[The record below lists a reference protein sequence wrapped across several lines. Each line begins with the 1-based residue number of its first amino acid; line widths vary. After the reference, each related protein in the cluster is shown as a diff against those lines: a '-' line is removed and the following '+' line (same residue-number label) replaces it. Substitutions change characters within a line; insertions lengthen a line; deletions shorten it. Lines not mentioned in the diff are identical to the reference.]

1 MEVSMDFRV
10 RPNSAAR
17 GEYALHG
24 NVLSVSKGFDTAL
37 RNKSMLINRSAVKRC
52 TDVLIASLALLI
64 LAPVG
69 LLVALAIKL
78 ESRGPV
84 FFWQLRY
91 GRDRSSFY
99 ICKFR
104 SMTVTESR
112 GDFTQASRNDAR
124 VTRIGRFLRRTS
136 LDELPQLYNVL
147 RGEMSLVGPRPH
159 AIAMDDAFAE
169 VISNF
174 YDRHLV
180 RPGLTGL
187 AQVSGFRGP
196 TEALEQ
202 IEYRVQHDRL
212 YISKWSV
219 FLDMKIMVQTV
230 FALTGPNAL

>member
-1 MEVSMDFRV
+1 MDFRV

-17 GEYALHG
+17 GELFAHAETA
-24 NVLSVSKGFDTAL
+24 SVFAGFDTSL
-37 RNKSMLINRSAVKRC
+37 LSKSMVINRSVVKRWI
-52 TDVLIASLALLI
+52 DVLIASLALLV
-64 LAPVG
+64 LVPVG
-69 LLVALAIKL
+69 LLIALAIKI
-78 ESRGPV
+78 ESPGPV
-84 FFWQLRY
+84 LFRQLRY
-91 GRDRSSFY
+91 GRNRSSFY

-104 SMTVTESR
+104 SMTVTESK
-112 GDFTQASRNDAR
+112 GDFTQASRNDVR

-174 YDRHLV
+174 GDRHLV

-187 AQVSGFRGP
+187 AQVSGYRGP

-219 FLDMKIMVQTV
+219 LLDMQIMVRTV
-230 FALTGPNAL
+230 FALTGPNAV

>member
-1 MEVSMDFRV
+1 MDFRV

-52 TDVLIASLALLI
+52 TDILIASLALLV

-91 GRDRSSFY
+91 GRDRTSFY

-104 SMTVTESR
+104 SMTVTETR

-219 FLDMKIMVQTV
+219 LLDMKIMVQTV

>member
-1 MEVSMDFRV
+1 
-10 RPNSAAR
+10 
-17 GEYALHG
+17 
-24 NVLSVSKGFDTAL
+24 LSSRKSFDTVL
-37 RNKSMLINRSAVKRC
+37 QSKSIVINRSIVKRWI
-52 TDVLIASLALLI
+52 DLLFASLALFI

-69 LLVALAIKL
+69 LLVALAIKI
-78 ESRGPV
+78 ESPGPV

-91 GRDRSSFY
+91 GRNRSSFY

-104 SMTVTESR
+104 SMTVTESH
-112 GDFTQASRNDAR
+112 GDFTQASRNDLR
-124 VTRIGRFLRRTS
+124 VTRVGRFLRRTS

-174 YDRHLV
+174 QDRHLV

-187 AQVSGFRGP
+187 AQVSGYRGP

-219 FLDMKIMVQTV
+219 FLDMKIMIQTV
-230 FALTGPNAL
+230 FTLTGPNAL

>member
-1 MEVSMDFRV
+1 MDFRV
-10 RPNSAAR
+10 RPNSAAS
-17 GEYALHG
+17 GEYALHAEALSVRKSFD
-24 NVLSVSKGFDTAL
+24 NVLQSK
-37 RNKSMLINRSAVKRC
+37 SIVINRSIVKRWI
-52 TDVLIASLALLI
+52 DMLFASLALFI

-69 LLVALAIKL
+69 LLVALAIKI
-78 ESRGPV
+78 ESPGPV

-91 GRDRSSFY
+91 GRNRSSFY

-104 SMTVTESR
+104 SMTVTESQ
-112 GDFTQASRNDAR
+112 GDFTQASRNDLR
-124 VTRIGRFLRRTS
+124 VTRVGRFLRRTS

-174 YDRHLV
+174 QDRHLV

-187 AQVSGFRGP
+187 AQVSGYRGP

-230 FALTGPNAL
+230 FTLTGPNAL

>member
-1 MEVSMDFRV
+1 MDFRV

-17 GEYALHG
+17 GELFA
-24 NVLSVSKGFDTAL
+24 NVESASAFSGFDTTLL
-37 RNKSMLINRSAVKRC
+37 RKSIMINRSVVKRWI
-52 TDVLIASLALLI
+52 DVLIASLALVVL
-64 LAPVG
+64 LPVG
-69 LLVALAIKL
+69 LLVALAIKI
-78 ESRGPV
+78 ESPGPV
-84 FFWQLRY
+84 LFWQLRY
-91 GRDRSSFY
+91 GRNRSSFY

-104 SMTVTESR
+104 SMTVTESK
-112 GDFTQASRNDAR
+112 GDFTQATRNDAR
-124 VTRIGRFLRRTS
+124 VTRIGKFLRSTS

-174 YDRHLV
+174 NDRHLV

-196 TEALEQ
+196 TEALEHIQ
-202 IEYRVQHDRL
+202 YRVHHDRL

-219 FLDMKIMVQTV
+219 LLDMKILVRTF
-230 FALTGPNAL
+230 FALTGPNAV

>member
-1 MEVSMDFRV
+1 MDFRV

-17 GEYALHG
+17 GELYAQAETA
-24 NVLSVSKGFDTAL
+24 SAFSGFDTVL
-37 RNKSMLINRSAVKRC
+37 LSKSLVINRSVVKRWI
-52 TDVLIASLALLI
+52 DVLIAALAI
-64 LAPVG
+64 VALAPVG
-69 LLVALAIKL
+69 LIIALAIKI
-78 ESRGPV
+78 ESPGPAL
-84 FFWQLRY
+84 FRQLRY
-91 GRDRSSFY
+91 GKNRSSFY

-104 SMTVTESR
+104 SMTVTESQ

-124 VTRIGRFLRRTS
+124 VTRLGRFLRRTS

-159 AIAMDDAFAE
+159 AIAMDDAFAQ
-169 VISNF
+169 VINNF
-174 YDRHLV
+174 GDRHLV

-187 AQVSGFRGP
+187 AQVSGYRGP

-219 FLDMKIMVQTV
+219 LLDMKILVRTA
-230 FALTGPNAL
+230 FALTGPNAV

>member
-1 MEVSMDFRV
+1 MDFRV
-10 RPNSAAR
+10 RPNSAAS
-17 GEYALHG
+17 GEYVLHAD
-24 NVLSVSKGFDTAL
+24 VLSVSKGFDTAL
-37 RNKSMLINRSAVKRC
+37 QVKSIVINNSIVKRC
-52 TDVLIASLALLI
+52 VDVVLASLALLV

-69 LLVALAIKL
+69 LIIACAIKI

-84 FFWQLRY
+84 LFWQLRY
-91 GRDRSSFY
+91 GRHRSSFY

-112 GDFTQASRNDAR
+112 GDFTQATQNDVR
-124 VTRIGRFLRRTS
+124 VTRIGRFLRKTS

-174 YDRHLV
+174 HDRHLV

-202 IEYRVQHDRL
+202 IEYRVHHDRL
-212 YISKWSV
+212 YIRKWSV
-219 FLDMKIMVQTV
+219 LLDMKILLRTV

>member
-1 MEVSMDFRV
+1 MEDSMDFRV
-10 RPNSAAR
+10 RPNSSAS
-17 GEYALHG
+17 GEYALHA

-37 RNKSMLINRSAVKRC
+37 HGKSVVINQSIAKRC
-52 TDVLIASLALLI
+52 IDVLLASLALLV

-69 LLVALAIKL
+69 LLIALAIKI

-84 FFWQLRY
+84 LFWQLRY
-91 GRDRSSFY
+91 GRNRSSFY

-104 SMTVTESR
+104 SMTVTESK
-112 GDFTQASRNDAR
+112 GNFTQASRDDVR
-124 VTRIGRFLRRTS
+124 VTRVGRFLRRTS

-174 YDRHLV
+174 HDRHLV

-187 AQVSGFRGP
+187 AQVAGYRGP
-196 TEALEQ
+196 TEALEH
-202 IEYRVQHDRL
+202 IEYRVHHDRL

-219 FLDMKIMVQTV
+219 LLDMKIMVRTV
-230 FALTGPNAL
+230 FTLTGPNAL

>member
-1 MEVSMDFRV
+1 MDFRV
-10 RPNSAAR
+10 RPNSAAS
-17 GEYALHG
+17 GEYALHAD
-24 NVLSVSKGFDTAL
+24 VLSVGKGFDTTL
-37 RNKSMLINRSAVKRC
+37 QLKSIVINQSIVKRC
-52 TDVLIASLALLI
+52 FDVLIASLALLV

-69 LLVALAIKL
+69 LLVALAIRI

-84 FFWQLRY
+84 LFWQLRY
-91 GRDRSSFY
+91 GRNRTSFY

-112 GDFTQASRNDAR
+112 GDFTQAKQNDAR
-124 VTRIGRFLRRTS
+124 VTRVGRFLRKTS

-169 VISNF
+169 VINNF
-174 YDRHLV
+174 QDRHLV

-212 YISKWSV
+212 YIRKWSV
-219 FLDMKIMVQTV
+219 LLDMKIMLRTV

>member
-1 MEVSMDFRV
+1 MDFRV
-10 RPNSAAR
+10 RPNSAAS
-17 GEYALHG
+17 GEYI
-24 NVLSVSKGFDTAL
+24 VPTETLSLRAGFDTAL
-37 RNKSMLINRSAVKRC
+37 QSKSIVINRSMVKRC
-52 TDVLIASLALLI
+52 TDLVIASLALFVFV
-64 LAPVG
+64 PVG
-69 LLVALAIKL
+69 LLIALAIKI
-78 ESRGPV
+78 ESPGPV

-91 GRDRSSFY
+91 GRNRSSFY

-104 SMTVTESR
+104 SMTVTESQ

-136 LDELPQLYNVL
+136 LDELPQLWNVL

-169 VISNF
+169 VISDFN
-174 YDRHLV
+174 DRHLV

-196 TEALEQ
+196 TEALEH
-202 IEYRVQHDRL
+202 IEHRVRHDRL

-219 FLDMKIMVQTV
+219 VLDMKILVKTV
-230 FALTGPNAL
+230 FALTGPNAV

>member
-1 MEVSMDFRV
+1 MDFRV

-17 GEYALHG
+17 GEYFVQAETK
-24 NVLSVSKGFDTAL
+24 SSRTGFDTAL
-37 RNKSMLINRSAVKRC
+37 YSKSIAINRSLVKRI
-52 TDVLIASLALLI
+52 TDVVIASVALFV

-69 LLVALAIKL
+69 LLIALAIKL

-84 FFWQLRY
+84 LFWQLRY
-91 GRDRSSFY
+91 GCNRKSFY

-104 SMTVTESR
+104 SMTVTESQ
-112 GDFTQASRNDAR
+112 GKFTQATRNDAR
-124 VTRIGRFLRRTS
+124 VTRFGRFLRGTS

-159 AIAMDDAFAE
+159 AISMDDAFAE

-174 YDRHLV
+174 NDRHLV

-187 AQVSGFRGP
+187 AQVAGYRGP
-196 TEALEQ
+196 TEALEH
-202 IEYRVQHDRL
+202 IEHRVRHDRL

-219 FLDMKIMVQTV
+219 LLDMKILVRTL
-230 FALTGPNAL
+230 FALTGPNAV

>member
-1 MEVSMDFRV
+1 MDFRV

-52 TDVLIASLALLI
+52 TDILIASLALLV

-104 SMTVTESR
+104 SMTVTETR

>member
-1 MEVSMDFRV
+1 MFVNAE
-10 RPNSAAR
+10 SASA
-17 GEYALHG
+17 
-24 NVLSVSKGFDTAL
+24 SSGFDTTL
-37 RNKSMLINRSAVKRC
+37 LSKSNVINGSVVKRWI
-52 TDVLIASLALLI
+52 DVLIASLAIIVLL
-64 LAPVG
+64 PVG
-69 LLVALAIKL
+69 LLVALAIKI
-78 ESRGPV
+78 ESPGPIL
-84 FFWQLRY
+84 FWQQRY
-91 GRDRSSFY
+91 GRNRSSFY

-104 SMTVTESR
+104 SMTVTESK

-124 VTRIGRFLRRTS
+124 VTRVGKFLRSTS

-174 YDRHLV
+174 NDRHLV

-196 TEALEQ
+196 TEALEHIQ
-202 IEYRVQHDRL
+202 YRVHHDRL

-219 FLDMKIMVQTV
+219 LLDMKILVRTF
-230 FALTGPNAL
+230 FALTGPNAV

>member
-1 MEVSMDFRV
+1 MDFRV
-10 RPNSAAR
+10 RPDSAAR
-17 GEYALHG
+17 GEYVLHAETLSSPKSLDI
-24 NVLSVSKGFDTAL
+24 VLLSK
-37 RNKSMLINRSAVKRC
+37 SIVINRSVIKRF
-52 TDVLIASLALLI
+52 TDVVIATLGLFVLL
-64 LAPVG
+64 PVG
-69 LLVALAIKL
+69 LIVALAIKL

-84 FFWQLRY
+84 LFWQLRY
-91 GRDRSSFY
+91 GRNRSSFY

-104 SMTVTESR
+104 SMTVTEAR

-124 VTRIGRFLRRTS
+124 VTRVGRFLRRTS

-169 VISNF
+169 VISDFN
-174 YDRHLV
+174 DRHLV

-196 TEALEQ
+196 TEALEH
-202 IEYRVQHDRL
+202 IEHRVRHDRL

-219 FLDMKIMVQTV
+219 FLDLKILVQTV
-230 FALTGPNAL
+230 FTLTGPNAV

>member
-1 MEVSMDFRV
+1 
-10 RPNSAAR
+10 
-17 GEYALHG
+17 
-24 NVLSVSKGFDTAL
+24 VSKGFDTAL
-37 RNKSMLINRSAVKRC
+37 QTRSIVINQSIVKRC
-52 TDVLIASLALLI
+52 SDVLIASLALLV

-69 LLVALAIKL
+69 LLIALAIRI
-78 ESRGPV
+78 ESRGPAL
-84 FFWQLRY
+84 FWQLRY
-91 GRDRSSFY
+91 GRNRSSFY

-104 SMTVTESR
+104 SMTVAESH
-112 GDFTQASRNDAR
+112 GGFTQARQGDAR
-124 VTRIGRFLRRTS
+124 ITRVGRFLRKTS

-169 VISNF
+169 VIKNF
-174 YDRHLV
+174 HDRHLV

-202 IEYRVQHDRL
+202 IEYRVHHDRL
-212 YISKWSV
+212 YIRKWSV
-219 FLDMKIMVQTV
+219 LLDMKILLRTV

>member
-1 MEVSMDFRV
+1 MDFRV

-17 GEYALHG
+17 GELFA
-24 NVLSVSKGFDTAL
+24 NADAASAFSGFDTTLL
-37 RNKSMLINRSAVKRC
+37 RKSDVINQSTVKRWI
-52 TDVLIASLALLI
+52 DVMIASLAILVLLPVALLI
-64 LAPVG
+64 
-69 LLVALAIKL
+69 ALAIKV
-78 ESRGPV
+78 ESPGPV
-84 FFWQLRY
+84 LFRQLRY
-91 GRDRSSFY
+91 GRNRTSFY

-104 SMTVTESR
+104 SMTVTESK

-124 VTRIGRFLRRTS
+124 VTRVGKFLRSTS

-174 YDRHLV
+174 NDRHLV

-196 TEALEQ
+196 TEALEH
-202 IEYRVQHDRL
+202 IEYRVHHDRL

-219 FLDMKIMVQTV
+219 LLDMKILVRTFFV
-230 FALTGPNAL
+230 LTGPNAV

>member
-10 RPNSAAR
+10 RPNSAAS
-17 GEYALHG
+17 GEYVLHVEAL
-24 NVLSVSKGFDTAL
+24 STPKGSDTAL
-37 RNKSMLINRSAVKRC
+37 QSKSIVINRSIVKRWI
-52 TDVLIASLALLI
+52 DVLVASLALFL
-64 LAPVG
+64 LVPVG

-91 GRDRSSFY
+91 GRNRSSFY

-124 VTRIGRFLRRTS
+124 VTRVGRFLRRTS
-136 LDELPQLYNVL
+136 LDELPQLWNVL

-174 YDRHLV
+174 TDRHLV

-196 TEALEQ
+196 TEALEH
-202 IEYRVQHDRL
+202 IEHRVSHDRL

-230 FALTGPNAL
+230 FTLTGPNAV

>member
-1 MEVSMDFRV
+1 MDFRV

-17 GEYALHG
+17 GEYALHA

-52 TDVLIASLALLI
+52 TDILIASLALLV

-91 GRDRSSFY
+91 GRDRTSFY

-104 SMTVTESR
+104 SMTVTETR

-219 FLDMKIMVQTV
+219 LLDMKIMVQTV

>member
-1 MEVSMDFRV
+1 M
-10 RPNSAAR
+10 
-17 GEYALHG
+17 
-24 NVLSVSKGFDTAL
+24 
-37 RNKSMLINRSAVKRC
+37 INRSIVKRWI
-52 TDVLIASLALLI
+52 DVLVASLALFL
-64 LAPVG
+64 LAPAG
-69 LLVALAIKL
+69 LLIALAIKI

-91 GRDRSSFY
+91 GRNRSSFY

-136 LDELPQLYNVL
+136 LDELPQLWNVL

-169 VISNF
+169 VIHNF
-174 YDRHLV
+174 NDRHLV

-187 AQVSGFRGP
+187 AQVSGYRGP
-196 TEALEQ
+196 TEALEH
-202 IEYRVQHDRL
+202 IEHRVSHDRL

-219 FLDMKIMVQTV
+219 FLDMKILAQTV
-230 FALTGPNAL
+230 FALTGPNAV